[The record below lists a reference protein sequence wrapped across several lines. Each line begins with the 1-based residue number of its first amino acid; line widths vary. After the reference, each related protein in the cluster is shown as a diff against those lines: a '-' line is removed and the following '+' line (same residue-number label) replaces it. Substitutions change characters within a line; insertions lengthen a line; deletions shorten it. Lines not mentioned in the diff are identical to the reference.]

1 MVPLQELRIT
11 AEAFSETPLVRK
23 ESQTTC
29 MSLVLVCCGVGVSDD
44 DLLEVSVNEGNMVE
58 ELDDLLTSAADE
70 ETRTSGPKL
79 DNDYTV

>member
-1 MVPLQELRIT
+1 
-11 AEAFSETPLVRK
+11 
-23 ESQTTC
+23 

-44 DLLEVSVNEGNMVE
+44 DLLKVSVNDGNMVE